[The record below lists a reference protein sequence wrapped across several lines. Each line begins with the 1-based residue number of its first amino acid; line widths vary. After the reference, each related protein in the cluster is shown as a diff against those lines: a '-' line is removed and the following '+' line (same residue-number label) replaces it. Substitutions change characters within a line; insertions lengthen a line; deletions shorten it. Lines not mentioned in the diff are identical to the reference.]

1 MWQGLRT
8 SIKRMAE
15 ALTGRVPGRPAYV
28 LTTIFLLA
36 LALRLPFSLFF
47 PWSSGDSRGYQQI
60 ALNLIA
66 GHGFSWSTSP
76 PFEPNLYR
84 TPVYPLFLAGVY
96 SIFGPGARA
105 VYLLQA
111 AIGSVVCCLTYVIA
125 RQFWNGHTAVVA
137 ALLCCSDL
145 FAAHYVG
152 NILTETLFTLL
163 MSCAVFLLVRAY
175 ETGQRRTM
183 ALTGALLGLAALCR
197 PESAIFP
204 LFAAATLVWVSPSR
218 WTSLCLGLVLVG
230 CAVLA
235 TVPWLARNWRLTN
248 GMVFLVNRGPGVSFW
263 QSAHP
268 GYDHNR
274 YRFVEG
280 LEQRDDTVALFLS
293 TEGERDLGALEPLL
307 WCAGMKQIRQHPG
320 DYVRRRLL
328 DYSHL
333 WIPSGDFLLGEHNVS
348 FGRALATKRFG
359 LMAVK
364 ALILL
369 VIGIAP
375 FLLAVSG
382 LVLNRSHL
390 RRLWPVWVFPFYV
403 ALSRLPFDLEP
414 RHSLPARPY
423 LMMFAAL
430 ALVESSTRLQR
441 RWFKVAAPQT
451 GALSLGHQASG
462 RHARCDSVGRYITGE
477 PRGRPRPRTPSER
490 PDTPPSSRSWR
501 CCFGGGRSTS
511 RWSP

>member
-1 MWQGLRT
+1 MWPGLRT
-8 SIKRMAE
+8 WIKKVRD
-15 ALTGRVPGRPAYV
+15 ALRGRVPRRPAYV
-28 LTTIFLLA
+28 ITAIFLLA
-36 LALRLPFSLFF
+36 LALRLPFSLFC
-47 PWSSGDSRGYQQI
+47 PWSSGDSSGYQQI

-111 AIGSVVCCLTYVIA
+111 AIGSIVCCLTYATA
-125 RQFWNGHTAVVA
+125 RQFWNGHTASVA
-137 ALLCCSDL
+137 ALLCCTDL
-145 FAAHYVG
+145 FAAYYVG
-152 NILTETLFTLL
+152 NILTETLFTLF
-163 MSCAVFLLVRAY
+163 MSCAIFLLARAY
-175 ETGQRRTM
+175 QTGQRQTM

-204 LFAAATLVWVSPSR
+204 LFAAATLVWVSSSR
-218 WTSLCLGLVLVG
+218 RMSLCLGLVLVG

-235 TVPWLARNWRLTN
+235 AVPWLGRNWRVTD

-274 YRFVEG
+274 YRFFEG
-280 LEQRDDTVALFLS
+280 LEERDETVALFLA
-293 TEGERDLGALEPLL
+293 TKGERDLGALEPLL
-307 WCAGMKQIRQHPG
+307 WGAGMKQIRQDPAN
-320 DYVRRRLL
+320 YLRRRLL

-333 WIPSGDFLLGEHNVS
+333 WIPSGDFLLGDHNVS
-348 FGRALATKRFG
+348 FGRALAAKRFG
-359 LMAVK
+359 LMTIK

-369 VIGIAP
+369 AIGIAP

-382 LVLNRSHL
+382 LVFNRSHL
-390 RRLWPVWVFPFYV
+390 RRLWPLWVYPFYV

-414 RHSLPARPY
+414 RHSLPARPFI
-423 LMMFAAL
+423 MMFAAL
-430 ALVESSTRLQR
+430 ALVESSTWLQR
-441 RWFKVAAPQT
+441 RWSKVAATQP
-451 GALSLGHQASG
+451 
-462 RHARCDSVGRYITGE
+462 E
-477 PRGRPRPRTPSER
+477 PRRLDTKLEAGTPAAR
-490 PDTPPSSRSWR
+490 A
-501 CCFGGGRSTS
+501 
-511 RWSP
+511 